1 MEAQSAGAPRTARAG
16 RPWGPVRG
24 NCEESNELAW
34 LLRGWLDAAGISA
47 RKLRE
52 RLTPDHFG
60 SGAVP
65 SEGKLYAM
73 LAGDDLGWDL
83 VEAVAELCFPADSAE
98 ETRERC
104 GDARRLWLAARDH
117 PTSVGARSA
126 GDWELSRELSAAKDR
141 IIETQEELGRARQ
154 ALQVSEASRFQAERV
169 GGMLFLLLGWAQS
182 KIDELSRQI
191 DGFQARLAGDPGELS
206 LLEQLLARYE
216 ERQRSIQQQFDH
228 AVQERDTAQ
237 QVVDFAARRI
247 QTLEAEV
254 ARLQDRTAGQVP
266 PADTSQGDGPEVAE
280 PGLAFPNPLDGALA
294 DVDRTLD
301 TFKRVLH
308 EGHEATKEAA
318 EDIGWKA
325 TPGTEPGPD
334 GVVVVRGEVVQDAG
348 LSATTPDNPLNRPD
362 SGQPDSDVMRVAAV
376 EAETA
381 THGLDTDDGR
391 SRAQGIE
398 NAQSTVPAPDAVGIA
413 VPSPTERGPT
423 KTRGPAESEASDGAP
438 VWRVMLMACVAQFAV
453 VLGAMQMNVAL
464 PSLQESLDLDLADA
478 AWPVNAYGLG
488 LAGLL
493 LSGRRATE
501 RYGARPVFLAGVA
514 LFGLASLACVGV
526 LSPELLLASRAA
538 QGCGAALVSASA
550 MSIAAAAL
558 SGRGLG
564 RLAAATS
571 VAVLCSDAIAG
582 LITGQFGWR
591 ALFLVNFAVAV
602 SLFSAG
608 VSLLRK
614 DATDQGITLGI
625 LGTLALSGAL
635 VAITFAFAGTEQHG
649 WGSVPTLLS
658 LAAGVVCSVG
668 FVACQRRSG
677 QRALVPLARV
687 RSLPLGAAVTVSA
700 LLHAALLSEAVFV
713 SLYAQNVLGYGPLA
727 AGLVLLVPAATVIA
741 VSMAGPR
748 PASGEHGPLFL
759 GLFLIAAGLAW
770 LSRVSPDG
778 SFLTDLLGPL
788 EVTALGLGLVPA
800 RLAGLAGRDT
810 TSDGLPQQLTHVA
823 SLAGGAFGL
832 AALTSVAVRHTEHTL
847 ADQPQAWGYA
857 EALSV
862 GYARV
867 LLISAVLA
875 AGAAFAIL
883 PLLRRRPP
891 AAPTA
896 SLRTGGS
903 SPTGTGG

>member
-1 MEAQSAGAPRTARAG
+1 
-16 RPWGPVRG
+16 
-24 NCEESNELAW
+24 
-34 LLRGWLDAAGISA
+34 
-47 RKLRE
+47 
-52 RLTPDHFG
+52 
-60 SGAVP
+60 
-65 SEGKLYAM
+65 M
-73 LAGDDLGWDL
+73 LAGNDLGWDL

-182 KIDELSRQI
+182 KIDELGRQI
-191 DGFQARLAGDPGELS
+191 DGYQARLAGDPGELS

-228 AVQERDTAQ
+228 AVQERDHAQ
-237 QVVDFAARRI
+237 EVVDFASRRI

-254 ARLQDRTAGQVP
+254 ARLRDRTADQVP
-266 PADTSQGDGPEVAE
+266 PADAPRGDGPEAAE
-280 PGLAFPNPLDGALA
+280 PSLAFPNPLDGALA

-325 TPGTEPGPD
+325 APGGETEPGPD

-348 LSATTPDNPLNRPD
+348 LSATTPDNPLNRPG
-362 SGQPDSDVMRVAAV
+362 SGQPDSDVVTVAAV
-376 EAETA
+376 EAETP
-381 THGLDTDDGR
+381 THGLNTDDRR
-391 SRAQGIE
+391 SGAQDVE
-398 NAQSTVPAPDAVGIA
+398 DAQSTVPDPDAVSVA
-413 VPSPTERGPT
+413 VPSPTGRGPT
-423 KTRGPAESEASDGAP
+423 KTRSPAESEASNGAP
-438 VWRVMLMACVAQFAV
+438 VRRVMLMACVAQFAV
-453 VLGAMQMNVAL
+453 VLGATEMNVAL

-501 RYGARPVFLAGVA
+501 RYGGRPVFLAGVA
-514 LFGLASLACVGV
+514 LFGLASLACAGA
-526 LSPELLLASRAA
+526 LPPELLMASRAV

-550 MSIAAAAL
+550 LSIAAAAL

-564 RLAAATS
+564 QLAAATS
-571 VAVLCSDAIAG
+571 TAVLCSDAIAG

-591 ALFLVNFAVAV
+591 ALLLVNFAMAFG
-602 SLFSAG
+602 LFCAG
-608 VSLLRK
+608 VSLPQK
-614 DATDQGITLGI
+614 DGTDHGIMLGI
-625 LGTLALSGAL
+625 PGTLALSGAL
-635 VAITFAFAGTEQHG
+635 VAVTFVFAGTERHG

-658 LAAGVVCSVG
+658 LAAGVACSVG
-668 FVACQRRSG
+668 FVAYQRWSG
-677 QRALVPLARV
+677 QSALVPLARV
-687 RSLPLGAAVTVSA
+687 RSLPLSAAVTVSA

-727 AGLVLLVPAATVIA
+727 AGMVLLVPAATVIA

-748 PASGEHGPLFL
+748 PASGEHVPLFL
-759 GLFLIAAGLAW
+759 GLLLVAAGLAW

-810 TSDGLPQQLTHVA
+810 TSDGLPQQLTQVA

-832 AALTSVAVRHTEHTL
+832 AALTSAAARHAEHTL

-857 EALSV
+857 EALSA

-867 LLISAVLA
+867 LLISALLA
-875 AGAAFAIL
+875 VGAAFATL

-896 SLRTGGS
+896 SPRTGGS
-903 SPTGTGG
+903 LPTNGTGG